1 MKPIKNSYF
10 CIDSNRTKMLF
21 HSKGKSERFIDFYA
35 DEIEESVR
43 RPTNEDSIQRRD
55 PQGPNTQY
63 SIEKFNTIH

>member
-1 MKPIKNSYF
+1 
-10 CIDSNRTKMLF
+10 MLF